1 MFITFEGIEGCGK
14 STQVERIAR
23 RLEILGIPV
32 VVTREPGG
40 TPIGEHIR
48 HILLSSRNQDLT
60 PLAELFLYEADRA
73 QHMTQ
78 VVRPALARKEW
89 VLCDRFFDATTA
101 YQGYARAQDLAMT
114 LQLNAI
120 ASFGMTP
127 DMTFLLDL
135 PVSVGI
141 KRALKRNEA
150 SAESGQD
157 RFEKE
162 QLKFHKAVREGYL
175 DLARKNR
182 KRFVVLDADQE
193 IAKLEDVIFSH
204 LKPHLPPGN

>member
-1 MFITFEGIEGCGK
+1 M
-14 STQVERIAR
+14 
-23 RLEILGIPV
+23 
-32 VVTREPGG
+32 
-40 TPIGEHIR
+40 H
-48 HILLSSRNQDLT
+48 
-60 PLAELFLYEADRA
+60 
-73 QHMTQ
+73 
-78 VVRPALARKEW
+78 ALRT
-89 VLCDRFFDATTA
+89 LP
-101 YQGYARAQDLAMT
+101 MT

-204 LKPHLPPGN
+204 LKPHLPSGKLIWNQYYFSDIKGQQKAKRFLENVMGRRRIPHAWLFHGHILASGKLPLPEHLP